1 MSMIALLAV
10 SALLA
15 TVVSALVQ
23 RLALRFGIID
33 RPELAPQRKRV
44 GRVVPLLGGLAI
56 WFTLVVVTSLL
67 FPNLTQGYLLPKH
80 LFGLWLAGGV
90 LMLGGWW
97 DDRKNLSPQV
107 QLIFPVVACVLVV
120 ASGIGIDYISN
131 PFPSLG
137 GGVIT
142 LEQIRWTLFYAG
154 GLPYQITLWA
164 DLFTIVW
171 LMLSMYTT
179 KLLDG
184 VDGLVSGIGM
194 IGGIII
200 GLLSLSVTVVQPETA
215 SVAFIFAGA
224 CAGFLVWNFA
234 PARLYL
240 GEGGALFIGF
250 MLGVLAILSG
260 SKIATA
266 LLILG
271 LPLLDV
277 LAVILRRMVIER
289 KSPWHGDLLHLH
301 FQLQQRGWSVR
312 QIVLVYYIIT
322 LSFGLSTL
330 ILHGP
335 AKVLVLG
342 VLVLCGLALVIYA
355 SFNSTRHH

>member
-1 MSMIALLAV
+1 MSMVALLAV
-10 SALLA
+10 SAMLA
-15 TVVSALVQ
+15 AVVSALVQ
-23 RLALRFGIID
+23 RLALRFGIVD
-33 RPELAPQRKRV
+33 RPELAPQRKRI
-44 GRVVPLLGGLAI
+44 GQTVPLLGGLAI
-56 WFTLVVVTSLL
+56 WFTIVVVTSLL

-97 DDRKNLSPQV
+97 DDRKNLAPLV
-107 QLIFPVVACVLVV
+107 QLIFPVVACLLVV
-120 ASGIGIDYISN
+120 TSGIGIDYISN
-131 PFPSLG
+131 PW
-137 GGVIT
+137 GGVVE
-142 LEQIRWTLFYAG
+142 LEQTHWTLFYAG
-154 GLPYQITLWA
+154 GLPYQVTLWA

-200 GLLSLSVTVVQPETA
+200 GLLSLSATVVQPETA
-215 SVAFIFAGA
+215 SIAFVFAGA

-240 GEGGALFIGF
+240 GEGGALFVGF

-271 LPLLDV
+271 LPLLDL
-277 LAVILRRMVIER
+277 LAVILRRVVIER
-289 KSPWHGDLLHLH
+289 KSPWRGDLLHLH

-312 QIVLVYYIIT
+312 QIVLVYYVIT
-322 LSFGLSTL
+322 LAFGLSTL
-330 ILHGP
+330 ILQGP
-335 AKVLVLG
+335 MKTLVLG
-342 VLVLCGLALVIYA
+342 LLLLSGLGLVIYA
-355 SFNSTRHH
+355 SFNSTRHR